1 MQNVFPANFSNHSLK
16 RINMRR
22 IDQRYIDI
30 CLNYGKKIYR
40 TGIVFYVL
48 LKKTVDKLHLPKEI
62 EGLCILVAHDNT
74 IITVYKNRDAI
85 SEVKKLNKYNLKKNK
100 NKSLDYIK

>member
-1 MQNVFPANFSNHSLK
+1 MINTIGTNFSKHSLK

-22 IDQRYIDI
+22 IDQKCIDL

-48 LKKTVDKLHLPKEI
+48 LKRTIEKLQLPKEL
-62 EGLCILVAHDNT
+62 EGLCVLVAHDNT
-74 IITVYKNRDAI
+74 IITVYKNREAA

-100 NKSLDYIK
+100 KKFLDYIK